1 MFLVEVPRRILVI
14 NPNTSTSITETF
26 KPVIAELRFPHEYD
40 YTYWTSPQGPAM
52 IKSEADL
59 SESASQCLPLLL
71 GVADKFDGF
80 LAACYAD
87 HPLVHMLRAAVAGK
101 PVVSIFEASLL
112 AAIGLVGESSTFGIV
127 TTAVAYEIMLDTSV
141 KRLLGNPQAQKLFA
155 GTCATHI
162 GLQDLQPGHEPRA
175 ERKIVRAATNLLE
188 KSKGTVDVVC
198 MGGVILGGMEAWVRR
213 AFDAEKQGVKIVD
226 QLLAGMLILDA
237 MLNHTPMEEVEF
249 DRVLR

>member
-1 MFLVEVPRRILVI
+1 MFLVGSPRRILVI

-26 KPVIAELRFPHEYD
+26 KPVIAELDFPYKYD

-52 IKSEADL
+52 IKSEGDL

-71 GVADKFDGF
+71 GIAHEFDGF

-87 HPLVHMLRAAVAGK
+87 HPLVNMLRAAVRGK
-101 PVVSIFEASLL
+101 PVVSIFEASIL
-112 AAIGLVGESSTFGIV
+112 AAIALVGESSTFGIV
-127 TTAVAYEIMLDTSV
+127 TTAVVYEDMLDTSV
-141 KRLLGNPQAQKLFA
+141 NRLLGSPQARKLFA

-162 GLQDLQPGHEPRA
+162 GLQDLQPGHEQRA
-175 ERKIVRAATNLLE
+175 GMKIVKATTELIE
-188 KSKGTVDVVC
+188 KSDATVDIVC
-198 MGGVILGGMEAWVRR
+198 MGGVILGGKEAWVRK
-213 AFDAEKQGVKIVD
+213 AFDAEKRDVKIVD

-237 MLNHTPMEEVEF
+237 MLNHTPMEKVDF